1 MFVNAVIDLDKWP
14 KEVQTEL
21 RKRMGKYQAGNK
33 LSFSG
38 SLAEAERF
46 YREVCEIVEGSEA
59 GMNTGAVRNDSIVE
73 ISGPSVALPALIT
86 PLHHYWYFSQAY
98 KKEIN
103 QIQDKFGVKIDAEVS
118 VSVTAEDQTRPDS
131 VRKAKDKL
139 MDLYQTSTTSL
150 QSLTIPQTQLDSDIA
165 KNVVRNIQSDEA
177 KMVLMMSVD
186 GCRLFGSK
194 NTVSGV
200 QSRLNSEDSGEVASR
215 QTSRTS
221 ELKTDPI
228 LMNETHWRVM
238 KKRFEKHLLNIEQ
251 KYGVQFCD
259 EHSHGSAKVT
269 IQSRDNQP
277 VNQESHALKDF
288 MQLYLEVV
296 LSAVSVPDQE
306 RTVVE
311 ALERHRLVGVEDK
324 NAEQSDPAYQSM
336 DRDPGFDD
344 EPKTLISTE
353 NLPFP
358 KQPEV
363 TASLIRPETVQR
375 TNDNQRHKNSKQK
388 ESNKSKYKD
397 DCPICM
403 ESFSDLVKLKCG
415 HRLCRVC
422 QKRAAKSMGE
432 ICPVCKRSYGMLT
445 GNQPEGEMK
454 YSTLRY
460 DLPGYPRCGTI
471 EIIYDIPSGI
481 QTDEHPNPGHPYS
494 GIKCRAYL
502 PDSPEGRQVLHL
514 LIRAFDQRLI
524 FTVGKSTTTGAQN
537 TVIWNDIHHKTNTTG
552 GPEGN
557 GYPDSNYMK
566 RVKEELKAKGIE
578 FPV

>member
-1 MFVNAVIDLDKWP
+1 ML
-14 KEVQTEL
+14 
-21 RKRMGKYQAGNK
+21 
-33 LSFSG
+33 
-38 SLAEAERF
+38 
-46 YREVCEIVEGSEA
+46 
-59 GMNTGAVRNDSIVE
+59 
-73 ISGPSVALPALIT
+73 SGP
-86 PLHHYWYFSQAY
+86 
-98 KKEIN
+98 
-103 QIQDKFGVKIDAEVS
+103 
-118 VSVTAEDQTRPDS
+118 
-131 VRKAKDKL
+131 
-139 MDLYQTSTTSL
+139 
-150 QSLTIPQTQLDSDIA
+150 
-165 KNVVRNIQSDEA
+165 
-177 KMVLMMSVD
+177 
-186 GCRLFGSK
+186 K

-200 QSRLNSEDSGEVASR
+200 QSRLNSEESGEVASR

-228 LMNETHWRVM
+228 LMNETHWRLM

-251 KYGVQFCD
+251 KYGVRFCD

-269 IQSRDNQP
+269 IQSRENQA
-277 VNQESHALKDF
+277 VNHESHALKDF

-296 LSAVSVPDQE
+296 LSAVSVPEQE

-344 EPKTLISTE
+344 EPKKLFNTE
-353 NLPFP
+353 YLPFQ
-358 KQPEV
+358 KQPE
-363 TASLIRPETVQR
+363 
-375 TNDNQRHKNSKQK
+375 K
-388 ESNKSKYKD
+388 
-397 DCPICM
+397 
-403 ESFSDLVKLKCG
+403 
-415 HRLCRVC
+415 
-422 QKRAAKSMGE
+422 
-432 ICPVCKRSYGMLT
+432 SYGMLT

-481 QTDEHPNPGHPYS
+481 LTDEHPNPGHPYS
-494 GIKCRAYL
+494 GITCRAYL

-524 FTVGKSTTTGAQN
+524 FTVGTSTTTGAQN